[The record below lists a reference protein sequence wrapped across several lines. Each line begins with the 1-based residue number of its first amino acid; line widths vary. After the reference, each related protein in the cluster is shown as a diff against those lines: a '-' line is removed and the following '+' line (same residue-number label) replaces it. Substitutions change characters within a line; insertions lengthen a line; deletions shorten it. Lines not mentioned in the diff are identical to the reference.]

1 MRGSVVLITQCTV
14 LLLACSVQHFDD
26 TGLWWQNLDLLG
38 RLFLTVIVIIVKA
51 NIGIVVVSIVKRVVV
66 VVERLHH
73 LILGSDGTGGHDGAL
88 EEFHVLG

>member
-1 MRGSVVLITQCTV
+1 MRGPVVLITQCTV
-14 LLLACSVQHFDD
+14 LLLTGRVQHFDD

-38 RLFLTVIVIIVKA
+38 RLFLTVIIVVV
-51 NIGIVVVSIVKRVVV
+51 VVVSIVKRVV

-88 EEFHVLG
+88 EEFHVSG